1 MQLLLNYPPNE
12 RYGYAPLAESDIDC
26 NDAFPLDATEWLD
39 TDEDGTGDNTD
50 TDDDGGLF
58 ADEYEAECNSSI
70 LDSDSSPGDLDDD
83 GICDGMDDF
92 NDIKSD
98 NTPGFGLISAISV
111 LALAALT
118 RRD

>member
-83 GICDGMDDF
+83 GICDEMDDF

-98 NTPGFGLISAISV
+98 NAPGFGLISAISV
-111 LALAALT
+111 LFLAALS